1 MDIKYVCYWFH
12 NSAFTKN
19 AKQTQY
25 MLTPE
30 IKTHLPRK
38 NVFIR
43 IKESLIGRKYFTI
56 NV

>member
-43 IKESLIGRKYFTI
+43 IRVIDWEKVFHY
-56 NV
+56 